1 MNNKKFLKNDIYKII
16 IKRYNKNGD
25 NMRVY
30 HNFKPVI
37 NENSKILILGSF
49 PSVKSR
55 ENNFYYGHRQNRFWK
70 IISNI
75 FNECL
80 PETIENKIN
89 LILNNNLALWDVLA
103 SCNIHASED
112 SSIKNEEVNDIT
124 GLINIYN
131 INVIIFNGNTAYKF
145 YKKYFKNIKGVKEI
159 VLPSTSPA
167 NARFDYEKLF
177 EIWRESII
185 GNRS

>member
-1 MNNKKFLKNDIYKII
+1 MYKIKC
-16 IKRYNKNGD
+16 KRYNKSGD

-55 ENNFYYGHRQNRFWK
+55 ENNFYYGNSQNRFWK
-70 IISNI
+70 IVSNI
-75 FNECL
+75 FNESL
-80 PETIENKIN
+80 PETIEDKIN

-112 SSIKNEEVNDIT
+112 SSIKNEEVNDIAK
-124 GLINIYN
+124 LINIYN
-131 INVIIFNGNTAYKF
+131 IKVIVFNGNTAYKF
-145 YKKYFKNIKGVKEI
+145 YKKYFKNIKNVKEL

-167 NARFDYEKLF
+167 NAKFCYNKLL
-177 EIWRESII
+177 EIWKESII
-185 GNRS
+185 GNIS